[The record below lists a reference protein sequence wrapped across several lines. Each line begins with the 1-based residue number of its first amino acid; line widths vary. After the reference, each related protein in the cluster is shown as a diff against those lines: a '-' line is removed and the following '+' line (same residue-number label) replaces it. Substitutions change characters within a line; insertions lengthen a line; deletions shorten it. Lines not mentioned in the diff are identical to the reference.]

1 LLLISSLLAFQ
12 SGRSISLRAMNWSKI
27 GPEELAIIVS
37 RLESQIDAIG
47 RKSPT
52 AGLTAE

>member
-27 GPEELAIIVS
+27 GHAELAVILS
-37 RLESQIDAIG
+37 GLDSQIDAIG
-47 RKSPT
+47 RNQS
-52 AGLTAE
+52 